1 MDGNAILMS
10 TSHFSGRKQLALVI
24 YQLQVM
30 RVKKLTHSV
39 LNRGGQDKP
48 QLHLISYRFPILIF
62 TSE

>member
-10 TSHFSGRKQLALVI
+10 TSHFSGHKQLALVI

-39 LNRGGQDKP
+39 LNREGQDKP
-48 QLHLISYRFPILIF
+48 QLYLISYRLPILIF
-62 TSE
+62 TAE